1 MAQQSHSWACIW
13 EKKPFFE
20 KNTCISVFT
29 APLFTIAKIGKQP
42 KCPSTEERIKKIWYI
57 YNGILCSN
65 KKEQNNAIYSNMN
78 GSRDCH
84 TKRSQTKRRDITHM
98 WNLIKKK

>member
-1 MAQQSHSWACIW
+1 MSIN
-13 EKKPFFE
+13 KG
-20 KNTCISVFT
+20 KNKEDVV
-29 APLFTIAKIGKQP
+29 
-42 KCPSTEERIKKIWYI
+42 YI

-84 TKRSQTKRRDITHM
+84 TKRSQAKRHIMCYHSYM
-98 WNLIKKK
+98 EFNF